1 MLINKN
7 VEGLFAKFQERKVLQ
22 GRDNSDNWNVNFT
35 WIHMFLH
42 IVQICFD
49 CSNIICGIGPST
61 VNDERLA
68 KTGET
73 EMDQSGERMPKYT
86 NTFSMISYPYFTIP
100 YHNLPHQNHY
110 ITYRHINLFKLYINV
125 RTLAYVLLSLMPTR
139 PIPRHHGKCMNLVK
153 LNHSVTEC

>member
-1 MLINKN
+1 
-7 VEGLFAKFQERKVLQ
+7 
-22 GRDNSDNWNVNFT
+22 
-35 WIHMFLH
+35 MFLH

-100 YHNLPHQNHY
+100 YHNLPHQNQSSYDDRMY
-110 ITYRHINLFKLYINV
+110 ILSV
-125 RTLAYVLLSLMPTR
+125 RMTVKYAREYVL
-139 PIPRHHGKCMNLVK
+139 K
-153 LNHSVTEC
+153 LGI